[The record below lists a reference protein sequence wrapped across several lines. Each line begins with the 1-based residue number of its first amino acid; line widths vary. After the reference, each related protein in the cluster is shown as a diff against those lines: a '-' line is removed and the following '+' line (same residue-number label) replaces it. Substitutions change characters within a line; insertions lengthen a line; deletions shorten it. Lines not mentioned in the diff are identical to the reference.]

1 MSKQKKNKTNPFVRI
16 ITIFRS
22 AITGRFVSK
31 KYAEE
36 NPDTT
41 VKENRKVIKK
51 SIKKSKVKE

>member
-41 VKENRKVIKK
+41 VKENRKVV
-51 SIKKSKVKE
+51 KKSKVKE